1 MCLPFS
7 IASTMAL
14 AQPLQRQAVDVAD
27 IAVGGLV
34 DGRIG
39 RMDEAVAEGD
49 GDGVA
54 VNLMDGLQALLE
66 VARDGLRGPHRLLA
80 DERAQERRAVRLLD
94 LLVEAALQ
102 EDQRIGLLVDCIGLL
117 VADQIAEK
125 ALAVVQP
132 CDRIIVG
139 GDEALVDLAVEI
151 LRLEK
156 DPQEVDDLA
165 LAVERPLVAGD
176 VAQDA
181 PDDARSLHILDDLAR
196 LQECDLVE
204 AVGVVVEMPVHVFI
218 RLAENICL

>member
-1 MCLPFS
+1 
-7 IASTMAL
+7 MAHL
-14 AQPLQRQAVDVAD
+14 FVITEVLFGPL
-27 IAVGGLV
+27 IEYHL
-34 DGRIG
+34 
-39 RMDEAVAEGD
+39 
-49 GDGVA
+49 
-54 VNLMDGLQALLE
+54 
-66 VARDGLRGPHRLLA
+66 H
-80 DERAQERRAVRLLD
+80 
-94 LLVEAALQ
+94 
-102 EDQRIGLLVDCIGLL
+102 IGLLVDCIGLL

-156 DPQEVDDLA
+156 DPQEADNLA

-196 LQECDLVE
+196 LQERDLVE